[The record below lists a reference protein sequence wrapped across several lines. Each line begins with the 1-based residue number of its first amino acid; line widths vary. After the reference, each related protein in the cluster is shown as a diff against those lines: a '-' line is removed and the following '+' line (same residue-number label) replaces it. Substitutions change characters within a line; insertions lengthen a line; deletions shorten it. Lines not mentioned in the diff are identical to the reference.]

1 VNPSL
6 AQTARQRGALLGRAL
21 HGLQVRFAAADER
34 PEQERGTPE
43 GSTTDDTAPP
53 LGRWDWLDLVLV
65 LVVAGGLRLWAAWAL
80 GDGAPFGP
88 DGTGVEAAV
97 HLGGHLYP
105 AHVALVSAFGS
116 ARTVSLL
123 TGTASVGLL
132 WVICRQLK
140 LSTGGAWL
148 AACLPVLVYTS
159 ALSAGDAPALFVVL
173 LGLLVAIQGEVLA
186 VVGGAIALASVTV
199 KPVALPALMLF
210 LLCPQAGLG
219 MLLAL
224 PLLWGW
230 LEPLL
235 DPRPGGGLLGT
246 WWLGN
251 AGLPPETPGR
261 AADMLG
267 SGLDVLLRMPA
278 WAGVWLAPVAFLG
291 AFLPARGKQPDPLVS
306 TRLAGAV
313 GIGGLL
319 LVAAMMGGRLGPRY
333 LEGAVLVLLPWAG
346 LVVPRVFAAVLLVPT
361 VALVTQ
367 VGAFRDVADP
377 AAGVPGYPTLT
388 FPEVDARS
396 LFDDA
401 STPGATALRE
411 EAHALA
417 RTLPEGATVEVERRP
432 HGREGELVWP
442 LRVLRPDV
450 QIVLED

>member
-1 VNPSL
+1 MNPSL
-6 AQTARQRGALLGRAL
+6 VQNARLRSALLRGWL
-21 HGLQVRFAAADER
+21 PGLQASLAAAEEHGRR
-34 PEQERGTPE
+34 PRAEPKTDAPE
-43 GSTTDDTAPP
+43 EARARPAP
-53 LGRWDWLDLVLV
+53 GEWLDLGLV
-65 LVVAGGLRLWAAWAL
+65 VVVAGVLRLWAAWAL

-105 AHVALVSAFGS
+105 AHVALVAAFGS

-159 ALSAGDAPALFVVL
+159 ALSAGDAPAIFVVL
-173 LGLLVAIQGEVLA
+173 VGLLVALQGEVLA

-199 KPVALPALMLF
+199 KPVALPALLLF
-210 LLCPQAGLG
+210 LLRPQAFLG
-219 MLLAL
+219 MVLAL

-235 DPRPGGGLLGT
+235 APRPGGGLLGT

-251 AGLPPETPGR
+251 AGVPPETPAR

-267 SGLDVLLRMPA
+267 GGLDVLLRMPA

-291 AFLPARGKQPDPLVS
+291 AFLPARGKQPDPPVS
-306 TRLAGAV
+306 TRLAGAL

-346 LVVPRVFAAVLLVPT
+346 LAVPRVFAAVLLVPT
-361 VALVTQ
+361 IALVTQ

-377 AAGVPGYPTLT
+377 DAGVPGYPTLT
-388 FPEVDARS
+388 FPEIDARA

-401 STPGATALRE
+401 STPGATSLRA
-411 EAHALA
+411 EAQALA
-417 RTLPEGATVEVERRP
+417 RSLPEGAVVEVERRP

-450 QIVLED
+450 QIVLKD